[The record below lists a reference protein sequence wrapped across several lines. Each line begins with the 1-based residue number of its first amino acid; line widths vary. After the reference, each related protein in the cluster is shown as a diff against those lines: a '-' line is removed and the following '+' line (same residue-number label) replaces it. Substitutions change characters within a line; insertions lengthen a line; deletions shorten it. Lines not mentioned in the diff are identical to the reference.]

1 MLFLG
6 NILLLFS
13 GCVFVSSS
21 AEMPKSN
28 FKVFITQFFFLLPSN
43 NVRCV
48 YPLHSI
54 VYRSS
59 ERKIYVID
67 KFSIE
72 KHNEKKENHN
82 LTRKRDVSV
91 TFQTCS
97 SSPSLALFF
106 AFIRFIWR
114 HECGNGKNVSTYILF
129 VWQSKNHKKW
139 WDWDTHRAWQLF
151 RRKEKNNKTKKWIC
165 HEKCT
170 LSSVCHTIA
179 HKFSVNRH
187 FRRAISMSQG
197 G

>member
-1 MLFLG
+1 MIRLYLRTNTARLIKMLFLG

-97 SSPSLALFF
+97 SSPSLALFLP
-106 AFIRFIWR
+106 
-114 HECGNGKNVSTYILF
+114 SYD
-129 VWQSKNHKKW
+129 SY
-139 WDWDTHRAWQLF
+139 
-151 RRKEKNNKTKKWIC
+151 
-165 HEKCT
+165 
-170 LSSVCHTIA
+170 
-179 HKFSVNRH
+179 
-187 FRRAISMSQG
+187 G
-197 G
+197 GMNAGMERM